1 MATNVVVM
9 ALVGAV
15 LAASAVA
22 ALSTA
27 TATTTVFPKGWTDLY
42 QAPYQNNPTIMMSLA
57 CIEDNLCYAPGATNG
72 QGVNIFNFDGSINAP
87 WNPMQMD
94 VTGMEIM
101 ILSIGAG
108 GTAQVPHG
116 VAGGP
121 DIFGGLVFL
130 ANTTTW
136 ATPLAVP
143 FTATTSVA
151 VDKETGLRQA
161 FPDELSTTNVIWVS
175 TDGGFTFGSKNVS
188 GAPLPTP
195 NCTYIRY
202 IANPTPDVIYLTL
215 GNFPGNKD
223 SRGSDSE
230 LAQRARR
237 LRKSPHQPFSYKRHE
252 HSEVVFDGKGG
263 VRHVRTSA
271 LQARAERNA
280 KGPFGSSS
288 SSSSSGSDSNCGYS
302 AAILKSSDG
311 GNTWSTIL
319 QSTGSWY
326 PNEIACSNAT
336 HCVFVAEGEETGA
349 MVYRT
354 TDGQNFELTLH
365 APNNATVSRFL
376 QTAAISPAN
385 PNIVLVGGG
394 RQTQSGTDEG
404 LFYGSEDGGVTW
416 TEHQKV
422 EFIVEAMQISF
433 GRDGTAFAVAESEF
447 QACTI
452 LRYNP
457 NGPVMTPAPAYLGNY
472 TQRACNQSSPCTEGC
487 VSTSLPQN
495 VCLQMDGGGSFMS
508 RCDMQGQ
515 VLVQSA
521 YILSTTC
528 EGPAEEQVAPLATC
542 LNGNSNSLE
551 FFCGS
556 TGDDDALTTSKLSG
570 FRAKSIR
577 KA

>member
-1 MATNVVVM
+1 MSTASFAAVFALLGM
-9 ALVGAV
+9 ALAITTAG
-15 LAASAVA
+15 
-22 ALSTA
+22 ALSTSA
-27 TATTTVFPKGWTDLY
+27 TMVFPKGWTDLY

-72 QGVNIFNFDGSINAP
+72 QGVNIFQFDGSINAP
-87 WNPMQMD
+87 WNPMQLE

-101 ILSIGAG
+101 ILAIGAG
-108 GTAQVPHG
+108 GTSAAPHG

-121 DIFGGLVFL
+121 DIFGGLLFL

-136 ATPLAVP
+136 ASPLALP

-151 VDKETGLRQA
+151 VDKATGLRQA
-161 FPDELSTTNVIWVS
+161 FPDELATTNVIWVS
-175 TDGGFTFGSKNVS
+175 TDGGYTFGSKNVS

-195 NCTYIRY
+195 NCTYVRY

-223 SRGSDSE
+223 SRGSDSDI
-230 LAQRARR
+230 ARR
-237 LRKSPHQPFSYKRHE
+237 VRRSPSEPFSFKRNE
-252 HSEVVFDGKGG
+252 HSEVAFDGKGG
-263 VRHVRTSA
+263 VRHIRT
-271 LQARAERNA
+271 ARAERNA
-280 KGPFGSSS
+280 NGPFGSSS
-288 SSSSSGSDSNCGYS
+288 SSSSSGFANNCGYS
-302 AAILKSSDG
+302 AAILKSTDG

-319 QSTGSWY
+319 ESTGLWY

-336 HCVFVAEGEETGA
+336 HCVFVAEGAETGA
-349 MVYRT
+349 LVYRT
-354 TDGQNFELTLH
+354 TDGQNFEVTLH
-365 APNNATVSRFL
+365 VANNATVSHFL

-385 PNIVLVGGG
+385 SNIVLVGGG
-394 RQTQSGTDEG
+394 RQTQTGTDEG
-404 LFYGSEDGGVTW
+404 LFYGSEDGGATW

-447 QACTI
+447 QAATI

-457 NGPVMTPAPAYLGNY
+457 NGPVMTPAPAYIGNF
-472 TQRACNQSSPCTEGC
+472 TQKVCNQSSPCTEGC

-495 VCLQMDGGGSFMS
+495 VCLQMEGGGSLMS

-515 VLVQSA
+515 VLVQNA
-521 YILSTTC
+521 YILSTAC

-542 LNGNSNSLE
+542 LNGNGNSLE
-551 FFCGS
+551 FYCGNS
-556 TGDDDALTTSKLSG
+556 GTSEVVTSDKLAG
-570 FRAKSIR
+570 IRAKGIR